1 MIAKEKR
8 ENENLVNL
16 RSEMKD
22 MSAAFDV
29 LKATRI
35 ESKR

>member
-1 MIAKEKR
+1 MIEKQKK
-8 ENENLVNL
+8 ENENLVKL
-16 RSEMKD
+16 RSQMKD